1 MDRNLGFMPLTPSN
15 ITSCV
20 CRMACDMHEWFVAIH
35 LIWSMCR
42 TLYLY
47 NNEVQ
52 EPRDASCPHFGAFF
66 FSPLPLLPASR
77 VAM

>member
-15 ITSCV
+15 ITSCI
-20 CRMACDMHEWFVAIH
+20 CRMACDMHRWFVAIH

-52 EPRDASCPHFGAFF
+52 EPRDANCPHFGAFF
-66 FSPLPLLPASR
+66 FSPLLLLPASR